1 MDDRIPPG
9 AYNKHMTRYDHKIHE
24 LKNLLALNEK
34 KLNQAFGSWAE
45 NTEELGSGLPEP
57 SRELLDTCITTAQD
71 IKREKANLSSV
82 ESLLS
87 ALTSVQTRKRDI
99 LQRRN
104 LLIRSCGTTLQDLG
118 EQSTAAYHRGE
129 FPWINH
135 PQLFSAADRY
145 ETRYKDLVQQKML
158 LDQTQED
165 KSFWKSLKRASSS
178 LFNYLSLKRVDYR
191 RKDVHTNLGVTLAE
205 DLAFYDAINS
215 LPLSETSVLQT
226 FFEPLRTM
234 KESRIALEAEEVVIK
249 TQLETFGA
257 QQSPARRLGEL
268 HRTLGVLQ
276 TRLMDLRIR
285 RGKALWEAA
294 ALSTAPLSPQETP
307 FFETI
312 KPLLQERDLL
322 SQDLVQYQSAADIQ
336 ILEERNH
343 RLGDKIRGYETQI
356 RRLQGDIQVLQGEIE
371 NNQTHMEEKIPLK
384 GNLE

>member
-1 MDDRIPPG
+1 
-9 AYNKHMTRYDHKIHE
+9 
-24 LKNLLALNEK
+24 
-34 KLNQAFGSWAE
+34 
-45 NTEELGSGLPEP
+45 
-57 SRELLDTCITTAQD
+57 
-71 IKREKANLSSV
+71 
-82 ESLLS
+82 
-87 ALTSVQTRKRDI
+87 
-99 LQRRN
+99 
-104 LLIRSCGTTLQDLG
+104 
-118 EQSTAAYHRGE
+118 
-129 FPWINH
+129 
-135 PQLFSAADRY
+135 
-145 ETRYKDLVQQKML
+145 
-158 LDQTQED
+158 
-165 KSFWKSLKRASSS
+165 
-178 LFNYLSLKRVDYR
+178 
-191 RKDVHTNLGVTLAE
+191 
-205 DLAFYDAINS
+205 
-215 LPLSETSVLQT
+215 
-226 FFEPLRTM
+226 M

-249 TQLETFGA
+249 TQLETFGV